1 MNKLLAKDLELYK
14 RLLTYLKPHKKRFIL
29 AMLTSLPVAG
39 LQGALAWMVGP
50 FTDRLLKQQ
59 DFTMLYTIPVA
70 LIAVVVVQGIC
81 QYINE
86 YYTGY
91 IGQCITQQLRSI
103 LFKKLGSM
111 DLAYFKKNIW
121 SELCSRYCID
131 PAQLQLTVND
141 NLQDLIVKIITI
153 IGLAGVL
160 LYRNW
165 AYAIVSLV
173 ILSTMVIPLA
183 IISKKIRKMDFV
195 TRELSVKLFAIA
207 QELVLGIKI
216 VKVFRLV
223 KRQEKQYEQCLHD
236 LFGASMRIMK
246 AGIILKP
253 LMQII
258 STLGISLVFVIGVYQ
273 INQHQMTPGDLTSF
287 IVALVLLISPIK
299 TVGSVISKMQRIFAP
314 AERVFEKM
322 DLEPDLLESPKPKT
336 VDQFNTLE
344 FRQVSF
350 EYELGKPVL
359 RDVSFQVHAGETIA
373 LVGPSGGGKSTLVDL
388 IPRFMDPRQGQILLN
403 GIDLREL
410 SFDAIHALMAIVS
423 QDAIL
428 FNTTIKEN
436 ILLGNLNASDAE
448 VRKALEMAYLSD
460 WVDSMEKGWDTPV
473 GEFGCLL
480 SGGQKQRVTIARAF
494 LKDAPVLI
502 LDEATSALDNE
513 SEAVVQQALTKL
525 LKNRTVFVIAHRLST
540 IKHADCIMVLEK
552 GHIIESG
559 THEQLL
565 NQEGLYHKFYHLQF
579 KKNELSPNLT
589 PIV

>member
-1 MNKLLAKDLELYK
+1 MLPWQSQDLSLYK
-14 RLLTYLKPHKKRFIL
+14 RLLFYLKPHRKRFIV

-39 LQGALAWMVGP
+39 LQGALAWLIGP
-50 FTDRLLKQQ
+50 LTDTLLKKQ
-59 DFTMLYTIPVA
+59 DYTILYLVPLVL
-70 LIAVVVVQGIC
+70 LIVVVVQGVC

-86 YYTGY
+86 YCTGY
-91 IGQCITQQLRSI
+91 IGQRITQELRSV
-103 LFKKLGSM
+103 LFKRLGSM
-111 DLAYFKKNIW
+111 DLAYFKKHIW
-121 SELCSRYCID
+121 SDICSRYCID

-141 NLQDLIVKIITI
+141 NLQDLIVKLFTI
-153 IGLAGVL
+153 IGLSGVL

-173 ILSTMVIPLA
+173 ILATMVIPLA

-195 TRELSVKLFAIA
+195 TRELSVNLFAIA

-216 VKVFRLV
+216 VKVFGLV
-223 KRQEKQYEQCLHD
+223 KHQEKKYEQCLHD

-253 LMQII
+253 LMQMI

-273 INQHQMTPGDLTSF
+273 INRHQMTPGDLTSF
-287 IVALVLLISPIK
+287 VVALVLLISPIK
-299 TVGSVISKMQRIFAP
+299 TVGSVISKMQRVFAP

-322 DLEPDLLESPKPKT
+322 DLKPALIEVPNPKSVT
-336 VDQFNTLE
+336 RFDTLE
-344 FRQVSF
+344 FCHVGF
-350 EYELGKPVL
+350 EYEPGKPVL
-359 RDVSFQVHAGETIA
+359 QDINFLVQAGETIA

-388 IPRFMDPRQGQILLN
+388 IPRFMDPQRGQILLN
-403 GIDLREL
+403 GIDLHEL
-410 SFDAIHALMAIVS
+410 SFDAIHALMATVS

-436 ILLGNLNASDAE
+436 ILQGNLKASDAQ
-448 VRKALEMAYLSD
+448 VREALEMAYLSD
-460 WVDSMEKGWDTPV
+460 WVDSLEEGWNTQV
-473 GEFGCLL
+473 GEFGCRL

-494 LKDAPVLI
+494 LKGAPVLI

-513 SEAVVQQALTKL
+513 SEAVVQQALMKL

-540 IKHADCIMVLEK
+540 IKHANRILVLEK

-559 THEQLL
+559 SHEQLL
-565 NQEGLYHKFYHLQF
+565 TQEGLYNKLYQLQF
-579 KKNELSPNLT
+579 KKRANF
-589 PIV
+589 

>member
-1 MNKLLAKDLELYK
+1 MLPWQSQDLNLYK
-14 RLLTYLKPHKKRFIL
+14 RLLFYLKPHRKRFIV

-39 LQGALAWMVGP
+39 LQGALAWLIGP
-50 FTDRLLKQQ
+50 FTDTLLKKQ
-59 DFTMLYTIPVA
+59 DYTILYLVPVV
-70 LIAVVVVQGIC
+70 LFIVVVVQGVC

-86 YYTGY
+86 YCTGY
-91 IGQCITQQLRSI
+91 IGQCITQELRSV

-111 DLAYFKKNIW
+111 DLAYFKKHIW
-121 SELCSRYCID
+121 SDICSRYCID

-141 NLQDLIVKIITI
+141 NLQDLIVKIFTI
-153 IGLAGVL
+153 IGLSGVL

-183 IISKKIRKMDFV
+183 IISRKIRKMDFV
-195 TRELSVKLFAIA
+195 TRELSVNLFAIA

-223 KRQEKQYEQCLHD
+223 KHQEKKYEQCLRD

-273 INQHQMTPGDLTSF
+273 INRHQMTPGDLTSF
-287 IVALVLLISPIK
+287 VVALVLLISPIK
-299 TVGSVISKMQRIFAP
+299 TVGSVISKMQRVFAP

-322 DLEPDLLESPKPKT
+322 DLKPALVESPNPKSIT
-336 VDQFNTLE
+336 HFDTLE
-344 FRQVSF
+344 FRQVGF
-350 EYELGKPVL
+350 EYEPGKPVL
-359 RDVSFQVHAGETIA
+359 QDISFQVQAGETIA

-388 IPRFMDPRQGQILLN
+388 IPRFMDPQHGQILLN
-403 GIDLREL
+403 GIDLKEL
-410 SFDAIHALMAIVS
+410 SFDSIHSLMAIVS

-436 ILLGNLNASDAE
+436 ILQGNLKASDAE
-448 VRKALEMAYLSD
+448 VREALEMAYLTD
-460 WVDSMEKGWDTPV
+460 WVDSLEKGWDTPV

-494 LKDAPVLI
+494 LKGAPVLI

-513 SEAVVQQALTKL
+513 SEAVVQQAISKL

-540 IKHADCIMVLEK
+540 IKHANRILVLEK

-559 THEQLL
+559 SHEQLL
-565 NQEGLYHKFYHLQF
+565 TNEGLYNKLYHLQF
-579 KKNELSPNLT
+579 KKNELT
-589 PIV
+589 PGLVSAL